1 MKMQFL
7 KGISKEIKKD
17 FLAKLASGKYTLG
30 PIYDRQP
37 GLTFDLME
45 NGLYK
50 CKTDP
55 DRILSKEEICS
66 LQGFMIGID
75 IVSDKD
81 QFSGVKLPDSIILI
95 PHNEVSYLNSLL
107 KDKPV

>member
-1 MKMQFL
+1 MQFL